1 MNHRQKQSTVCS
13 VMPATTPSHIN
24 AQFATVRFCSRKSKA
39 MSLKNRLA
47 ENGIKNVFF
56 GSQRKSESDTL
67 YPHGLIVE
75 NNIIE
80 GNLKDENEI

>member
-1 MNHRQKQSTVCS
+1 
-13 VMPATTPSHIN
+13 
-24 AQFATVRFCSRKSKA
+24 

-80 GNLKDENEI
+80 GNLKDENEIWKYWLTLKELRFEKVCPSC

>member
-1 MNHRQKQSTVCS
+1 
-13 VMPATTPSHIN
+13 
-24 AQFATVRFCSRKSKA
+24 

-80 GNLKDENEI
+80 GNLNDENEI

>member
-1 MNHRQKQSTVCS
+1 
-13 VMPATTPSHIN
+13 
-24 AQFATVRFCSRKSKA
+24 

-67 YPHGLIVE
+67 HPHGLIVE